1 MALIKRE
8 ILTSREVLHAKSV
21 LVLQKIRFLLAQNVS
36 LSEKKKK
43 KNWHSMFVT
52 IFQVSVDEGKGK

>member
-21 LVLQKIRFLLAQNVS
+21 LVLQKIRFFLAQNVS

>member
-21 LVLQKIRFLLAQNVS
+21 LVLQKIWIFLALNVS

-43 KNWHSMFVT
+43 K
-52 IFQVSVDEGKGK
+52 IGIACL